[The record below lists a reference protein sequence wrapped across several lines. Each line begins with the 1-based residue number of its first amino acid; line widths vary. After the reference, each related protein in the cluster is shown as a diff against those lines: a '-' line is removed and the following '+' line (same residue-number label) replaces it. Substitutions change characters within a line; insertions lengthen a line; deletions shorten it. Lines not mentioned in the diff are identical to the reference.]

1 MQHVSLLFTFFPL
14 KLLGQIKPVLGWM
27 VPFIIKEYI
36 LHTHL
41 HSKTCFLM
49 ILMLK
54 HLCRCDQKNYLN
66 LKESSSIDNFFIQ
79 NSNLPIMF
87 YPCQCILPF
96 GFHSITRIKFPISK
110 SI

>member
-41 HSKTCFLM
+41 HSKTYFLM

-54 HLCRCDQKNYLN
+54 HLCRCDQKKYLN
-66 LKESSSIDNFFIQ
+66 LKESSSVDIFF
-79 NSNLPIMF
+79 L
-87 YPCQCILPF
+87 YK
-96 GFHSITRIKFPISK
+96 TVISPLCFTHV
-110 SI
+110 SASCLLVSTQ

>member
-66 LKESSSIDNFFIQ
+66 LKESSSIDIFFFTKQ
-79 NSNLPIMF
+79 LSPHYVLPMSVHPAFWFPLNNSNKVP
-87 YPCQCILPF
+87 
-96 GFHSITRIKFPISK
+96 HK
-110 SI
+110 